1 MGVTECLKQCK
12 KDKRYIEKG
21 KDDKFRKDVD
31 DLIAAMEK
39 VEKFR
44 KDVST
49 VMIKAVGS
57 AGWFWRKKGINNE
70 IKGIDDNSV
79 VRVTKKVNGR
89 DNNLKERKNY
99 TKLFAKILNY
109 ENCTNHK

>member
-12 KDKRYIEKG
+12 KDKRYIEKD

-49 VMIKAVGS
+49 I
-57 AGWFWRKKGINNE
+57 IN
-70 IKGIDDNSV
+70 V
-79 VRVTKKVNGR
+79 F
-89 DNNLKERKNY
+89 
-99 TKLFAKILNY
+99 KLF
-109 ENCTNHK
+109 

>member
-31 DLIAAMEK
+31 DLIAAMKK
-39 VEKFR
+39 VEKFS

-49 VMIKAVGS
+49 VMIKAVES

-79 VRVTKKVNGR
+79 VRVTKKFNGG
-89 DNNLKERKNY
+89 DNNLKDRK
-99 TKLFAKILNY
+99 KI
-109 ENCTNHK
+109 H